1 MTVFVCIDER
11 GGMMFNKRRQSR
23 DRKLIED
30 LVRHANDAAI
40 YISDYSESLFEESEA
55 SVICVSNPLESARR
69 DSCAFVENIS
79 ISEYLSKIDTLVI
92 YNWNRHYPSDMKL
105 DVIPSEAGFK
115 LLESYDFEGFSHE
128 KITKE
133 VYVR

>member
-23 DRKLIED
+23 DRRLID
-30 LVRHANDAAI
+30 DIARHAGDAAI

-55 SVICVSNPLESARR
+55 SVICVSNPLESARE
-69 DSCAFVENIS
+69 DSFVFVENLPL
-79 ISEYLSKIDTLVI
+79 YGHLDKIDTLVI
-92 YNWNRHYPSDMKL
+92 YNWNRHYPSDVKL
-105 DVIPSEAGFK
+105 DIKPLEVGFR
-115 LLESYDFEGFSHE
+115 LGDSYDFEGSSHE

-133 VYVR
+133 VYIK